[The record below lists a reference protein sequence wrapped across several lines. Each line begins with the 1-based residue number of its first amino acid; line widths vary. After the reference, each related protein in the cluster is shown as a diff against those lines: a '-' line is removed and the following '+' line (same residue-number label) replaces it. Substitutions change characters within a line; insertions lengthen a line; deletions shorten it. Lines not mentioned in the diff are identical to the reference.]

1 MSAAG
6 SRASGRC
13 PWCGDDPLYVSYHDQ
28 EWGVPLRDDR
38 ALFELLCLEGA
49 QAGLSWLTILRKRVG
64 YRRAFADFEAVQVA
78 SFNAAR
84 IERLVA
90 DASIVRHRGKIEAV
104 VQNARALL
112 QLQSQTSLAD
122 FVWRFVD
129 GRPVQNRR
137 ATLTEVPAETAES
150 AALSKALRKVGFGF
164 VGSTTCYAFMQA
176 AGLVNDHLTSCPRHA
191 VCAELGSS

>member
-1 MSAAG
+1 M
-6 SRASGRC
+6 
-13 PWCGDDPLYVSYHDQ
+13 
-28 EWGVPLRDDR
+28 RDDR

-49 QAGLSWLTILRKRVG
+49 QAGLSWLTILKKRAG
-64 YRRAFADFEAVQVA
+64 YRRAFAEFDAAKVA
-78 SFNAAR
+78 RFTAAR
-84 IERLVA
+84 IERLVV

-112 QLQSQTSLAD
+112 DVQSESPFAD

-129 GRPVQNRR
+129 GRPIQNRR
-137 ATLTEVPAETAES
+137 AAMAEVPAKTAIS
-150 AALSKALRKVGFGF
+150 DAMSKALRKRGFGF

-191 VCAELGSS
+191 VCADLGSS